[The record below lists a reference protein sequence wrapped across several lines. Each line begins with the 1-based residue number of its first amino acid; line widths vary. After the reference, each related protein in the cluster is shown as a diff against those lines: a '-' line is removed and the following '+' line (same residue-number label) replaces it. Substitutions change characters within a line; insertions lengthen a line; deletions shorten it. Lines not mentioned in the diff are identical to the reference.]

1 MNSVISVLVKVL
13 SYPDLTEPNHSTSSP
28 AGKGEATAYHGWE
41 WVQKWWRTL
50 AEVDSPFQNV
60 RLSFRSVPTVLD

>member
-1 MNSVISVLVKVL
+1 MYRFKPHSKHYFELSLMNSVTSVLVKVL

-41 WVQKWWRTL
+41 WVQK
-50 AEVDSPFQNV
+50 
-60 RLSFRSVPTVLD
+60 

>member
-28 AGKGEATAYHGWE
+28 AGKGEATACHDWE
-41 WVQKWWRTL
+41 WVQK
-50 AEVDSPFQNV
+50 
-60 RLSFRSVPTVLD
+60 